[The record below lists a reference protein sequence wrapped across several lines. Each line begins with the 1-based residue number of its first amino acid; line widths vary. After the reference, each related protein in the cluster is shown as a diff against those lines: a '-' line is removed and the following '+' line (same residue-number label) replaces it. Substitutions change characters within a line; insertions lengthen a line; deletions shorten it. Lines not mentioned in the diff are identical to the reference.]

1 MNPAFRSFVYH
12 LIDNNGRIPVPGS
25 DVTGSSGFADL
36 EEKYSRLI
44 KIIAERGS
52 AAVAFS
58 GGVDS
63 SFLCHAAA
71 EALKEKALAITIVSP
86 MLPKSEIQFAQEIA
100 GKIGI
105 EHILLEES
113 SIDDEVAANPKDRCY
128 YCKKTEFGR
137 IIAEAEQRGIAA
149 VLDGSNMDD
158 LGDYRPGLQALAEL
172 KVLSPLREA
181 GLVKA
186 EIRELSRRFSLP
198 SWDKPAF
205 ACLASRIPYGE
216 PLSLEKLRRIEEAE
230 EFLRSL
236 GFRQFRVRSHGDL
249 ARIEVAPDERRLFFS
264 ETLLDSV
271 AQKFVS
277 LGFLYAAFEASGY
290 VMGSMNKA
298 LEVREEF
305 FTAKSNK
312 SNRSIHEDSAF

>member
-1 MNPAFRSFVYH
+1 M
-12 LIDNNGRIPVPGS
+12 PGS
-25 DVTGSSGFADL
+25 DFADL

-44 KIIAERGS
+44 KTITARGS

-86 MLPKSEIQFAQEIA
+86 MLPKSEIHYAREIA
-100 GKIGI
+100 DKIGI

-113 SIDDEVAANPKDRCY
+113 TIDDEVAANPKDRCY
-128 YCKKTEFGR
+128 YCKKIEFGR
-137 IIAEAEQRGIAA
+137 IIAEAEKRGIAA

-172 KVLSPLREA
+172 KVISPLREA
-181 GLVKA
+181 GLAKA
-186 EIRELSRRFSLP
+186 EIRELSRRFGLP

-216 PLSLEKLRRIEEAE
+216 PLSTEKLRRVEAAE
-230 EFLRSL
+230 EFLRTL

-249 ARIEVAPDERRLFFS
+249 ARIEVAPEERRLFFS
-264 ETLLDSV
+264 EALLDSV
-271 AQKFVS
+271 A
-277 LGFLYAAFEASGY
+277 
-290 VMGSMNKA
+290 
-298 LEVREEF
+298 
-305 FTAKSNK
+305 
-312 SNRSIHEDSAF
+312 